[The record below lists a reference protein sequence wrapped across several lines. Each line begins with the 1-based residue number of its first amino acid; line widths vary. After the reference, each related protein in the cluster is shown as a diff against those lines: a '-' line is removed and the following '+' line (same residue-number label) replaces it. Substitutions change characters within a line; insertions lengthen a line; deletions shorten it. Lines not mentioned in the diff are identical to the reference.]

1 MFKLT
6 LSNFKCFANK
16 TIEIPA
22 SMRSTVDNEIVS
34 QVILLN
40 GESGAGKTTT
50 FEALSFLFHDSK
62 DFAPITV
69 NNGGKKT
76 EVQTFVE
83 LYFPNGLC
91 IRRQKKP
98 NLLKITYNS
107 IEGNH
112 LLLDAAAEE
121 YLHRTFGSENYWRT
135 GAYLRQGESCGFL
148 TMSAS
153 EKMNFLREITPSD
166 NFEKIMRNI
175 DNSSIR
181 LLHEKIAQ
189 QNIFTSNNMLYNR
202 LSTENGTKLIG
213 ATLWS
218 PEHYENLCREH
229 NLQVCDL
236 VTFENAI
243 SSYYA
248 NLLNNLQKEVNSL
261 QAEYDKSLYVLNEKK
276 KFTEKLASYKLIP
289 DDDFSALNS
298 QLLQIKSIILKKKV
312 SIQRAILLEKE
323 SDLLKKLD
331 FWIPTQETRDTH
343 ELQYTLETLQKYENV
358 LKIISENTAKEQL
371 ELVKKCIYSFSYAN
385 YNKAKDE
392 FEKQEQA
399 KTKEYNELKKKYT
412 VLSECVTNDASD
424 VNLENEIISYSQ
436 KILLLSSSK
445 KLHCPKCTTSLYF
458 HDNCLSVG
466 ENSETLEQCRARVA
480 LLTEL
485 KSVKGQLAL
494 PEFLNYIPIANV
506 MLSTIPTTYYSKY
519 EYEKAKSEL
528 LKYDTNSYLIAP
540 NVVANLSLDDYKKIE
555 IQLSSI
561 LQSYE
566 SIPKDMTLE
575 FIQKEKE
582 NIEKLKLRKQ
592 YEFEYEAVKKE
603 LTKFASVE
611 EDNTQIETLEKQER
625 DIEETIRKEKQIKTE
640 IEFYTNQLSS
650 LQELNSEKIKSDLDA
665 KRITYNEVYNKYQV
679 LISNLAQQ
687 KLMKYMNEIFAT
699 MQSAQSKFYEIE
711 KEEQSLQK
719 IKSIVTTAEYIVLD
733 QVLAKINDSVA
744 DILNSLFTTSILVEL
759 KSLRQLKSSDRIK
772 PEINLEILYN
782 GIEYSNLN
790 KLSGGEQAR
799 ISLALLIAF
808 SKIGKIPFIL
818 IDEALSCLHSTA
830 KENAIEA
837 IRKHL
842 GTKTCIIINHD
853 SREGGVVDSV
863 INI

>member
-1 MFKLT
+1 ML
-6 LSNFKCFANK
+6 
-16 TIEIPA
+16 I
-22 SMRSTVDNEIVS
+22 
-34 QVILLN
+34 
-40 GESGAGKTTT
+40 
-50 FEALSFLFHDSK
+50 DS
-62 DFAPITV
+62 I
-69 NNGGKKT
+69 
-76 EVQTFVE
+76 
-83 LYFPNGLC
+83 
-91 IRRQKKP
+91 
-98 NLLKITYNS
+98 
-107 IEGNH
+107 
-112 LLLDAAAEE
+112 
-121 YLHRTFGSENYWRT
+121 
-135 GAYLRQGESCGFL
+135 
-148 TMSAS
+148 
-153 EKMNFLREITPSD
+153 
-166 NFEKIMRNI
+166 
-175 DNSSIR
+175 
-181 LLHEKIAQ
+181 
-189 QNIFTSNNMLYNR
+189 
-202 LSTENGTKLIG
+202 
-213 ATLWS
+213 
-218 PEHYENLCREH
+218 
-229 NLQVCDL
+229 
-236 VTFENAI
+236 
-243 SSYYA
+243 
-248 NLLNNLQKEVNSL
+248 
-261 QAEYDKSLYVLNEKK
+261 
-276 KFTEKLASYKLIP
+276 
-289 DDDFSALNS
+289 
-298 QLLQIKSIILKKKV
+298 
-312 SIQRAILLEKE
+312 
-323 SDLLKKLD
+323 
-331 FWIPTQETRDTH
+331 
-343 ELQYTLETLQKYENV
+343 
-358 LKIISENTAKEQL
+358 
-371 ELVKKCIYSFSYAN
+371 
-385 YNKAKDE
+385 
-392 FEKQEQA
+392 
-399 KTKEYNELKKKYT
+399 
-412 VLSECVTNDASD
+412 
-424 VNLENEIISYSQ
+424 
-436 KILLLSSSK
+436 LSS
-445 KLHCPKCTTSLYF
+445 
-458 HDNCLSVG
+458 
-466 ENSETLEQCRARVA
+466 
-480 LLTEL
+480 
-485 KSVKGQLAL
+485 
-494 PEFLNYIPIANV
+494 
-506 MLSTIPTTYYSKY
+506 YSKY